1 MVDVKAQE
9 YLETR
14 QRVGAFLQA
23 VAGDLIPIVLDL
35 MVKPPEPE
43 PPKLTEEHIILGY
56 ALPPVGESLVPTA
69 PEGDGWRLEAL
80 DTLPDRILGQ
90 WSRIVQKVSIDAEFS
105 DDAGKTDAPPPRTS
119 PDNGEPPTSEAG
131 SEPAPLL

>member
-1 MVDVKAQE
+1 MVDVKTQE

-23 VAGDLIPIVLDL
+23 VAGDLVPIVLDL

-43 PPKLTEEHIILGY
+43 PPKLIEEHTILAY
-56 ALPPVGESLVPTA
+56 ALPAPGEALTPTA

-80 DTLPDRILGQ
+80 DTLPDRILGH
-90 WSRIVQKVSIDAEFS
+90 WSRITPATIDAEFG
-105 DDAGKTDAPPPRTS
+105 DDAGKTDAPPPPTS
-119 PDNGEPPTSEAG
+119 PNNGEPPTSEAG